1 MTATDVI
8 IGHVIIG
15 HVIIGHVITSVHIQL
30 MSVTL
35 MTHDGR
41 VYTCMRTSLVAVY
54 VCKLSIV
61 SCHLHTTSF
70 VVVCW

>member
-1 MTATDVI
+1 MTATDVIIGHVI

-54 VCKLSIV
+54 VSYV
-61 SCHLHTTSF
+61 
-70 VVVCW
+70 